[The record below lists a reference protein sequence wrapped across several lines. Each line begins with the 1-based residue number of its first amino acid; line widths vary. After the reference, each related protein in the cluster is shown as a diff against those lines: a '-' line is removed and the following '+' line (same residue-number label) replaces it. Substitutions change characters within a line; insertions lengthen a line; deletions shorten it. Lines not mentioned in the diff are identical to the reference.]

1 MDKFSDEKFSSFFFR
16 SRTNK
21 THTTTPHSREEEFLT
36 NRTERKERLL
46 QRSLR
51 GFDIHKKSARRRRQR
66 RRSEIDRSRI
76 AVMSSSVCV
85 AKQAPIVVGSFGT
98 KRRSPN
104 NNSTARSI
112 QRQTLVKNVSRRAG
126 AESSSSSSW
135 KKKNAIFVVVHCRV
149 NKKQQR
155 RWWWRISSPPPP
167 REEGSSR
174 PLAKHR
180 NTSRTKT
187 GGVLRQ
193 PFGR

>member
-1 MDKFSDEKFSSFFFR
+1 MQRKRELKILCPTKHIWQHFPLILDAWLQAKRRRDHVDKFSDEKFSSFFFR

-36 NRTERKERLL
+36 NRTEEKN
-46 QRSLR
+46 
-51 GFDIHKKSARRRRQR
+51 GFYNAVFAVLIYTKKSARRRRQR

-112 QRQTLVKNVSRRAG
+112 QRQTLVKTFPEEREQNRR
-126 AESSSSSSW
+126 
-135 KKKNAIFVVVHCRV
+135 
-149 NKKQQR
+149 R
-155 RWWWRISSPPPP
+155 RRHP
-167 REEGSSR
+167 EEEKRNLRRR
-174 PLAKHR
+174 PL
-180 NTSRTKT
+180 SR
-187 GGVLRQ
+187 
-193 PFGR
+193 